1 MLDTNERKS
10 LRTIFDRT
18 NPDNI
23 ADVLAVLLESY
34 QERHQDDFT
43 AVIKKAAFAA
53 NIIEQTTAIN

>member
-34 QERHQDDFT
+34 QERHQDGFT
-43 AVIKKAAFAA
+43 AIIKKAVLAA